1 VNEEIHLWDI
11 AAKLKSPLKYRGH
24 RQRRYVIRSCFGG
37 YDQAFVASR
46 SEDSQIYIWNR
57 QSGDLL
63 EVLPGHSGTVNG
75 VSWNPINPHMFA
87 SASDDHTIRIWGL
100 NRMQQRSSRTAHLSF
115 TAIDHLAN
123 ERTHDIL
130 ENLPLQPEM
139 V

>member
-1 VNEEIHLWDI
+1 MLVGNPPSSLQLCDAGCAAVYQFCLHLLNGLW
-11 AAKLKSPLKYRGH
+11 
-24 RQRRYVIRSCFGG
+24 V
-37 YDQAFVASR
+37 
-46 SEDSQIYIWNR
+46 QIYIWNR
-57 QSGDLL
+57 RSGDLL
-63 EVLPGHSGTVNG
+63 EVLPGHSGTVNS

-123 ERTHDIL
+123 EQPHDIL
-130 ENLPLQPEM
+130 ENLRPLQPEM